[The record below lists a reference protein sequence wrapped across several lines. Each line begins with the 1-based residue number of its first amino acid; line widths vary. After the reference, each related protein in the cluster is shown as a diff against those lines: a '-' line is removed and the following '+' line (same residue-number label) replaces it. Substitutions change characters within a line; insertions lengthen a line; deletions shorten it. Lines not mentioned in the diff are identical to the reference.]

1 MKNSLAYRLQLGL
14 AVSLVLLMG
23 IIGGISSHAINA
35 LTEEFVVSRLE
46 HDTESL
52 LGALVLDES
61 QLRLRWRRLN
71 QIYQQPFS
79 GHYYIVRFDDGQVF
93 NARSLWDFELE
104 VPVLKPGEQQQFR
117 IVGPDGQHLLVIA
130 RGYRK
135 QGQIFTLLIAEDMTP
150 IQKHLDRFLGNMAL
164 LAIAGILLL
173 LIVQSLVI
181 RNAFKRLVPL
191 QNDIRRLESGEIE
204 KLSQDVP
211 TEILPLVSE
220 FNRLLQQL
228 SQRLERSRNALG
240 NLSHALKGP
249 LNLLTQYFDV
259 DQKNQE
265 NIQQLQARQQT
276 DRIRQLMERELKRA
290 RLAGSGL
297 SNVRFDPKKELPDLI
312 ALLRQVYRQRGLDLS
327 LDIGEAIPVFGDRED
342 MLELMGNLLDNAC
355 KWAESKVSCEVS
367 FNGEVLILIED
378 DGKGISE
385 YDLKQLTGRGTRLDE
400 TTEGHGLGLAIAKDI
415 VKLHGGTMTFQA
427 SENLGGLKVQVLF
440 SI

>member
-14 AVSLVLLMG
+14 ALSLVLLMG
-23 IIGGISSHAINA
+23 IIGGVSSHAINA

-61 QLRLRWRRLN
+61 QLRIRWRRLN

-79 GHYYIVRFDDGQVF
+79 GYYYIVRFDDGQVF

-117 IVGPDGQHLLVIA
+117 IAGPDGQHLLVIA

-135 QGQIFTLLIAEDMTP
+135 QGQIFTLLMAEDMTP
-150 IQKHLDRFLGNMAL
+150 IQKHLDRFLGNIAL

-181 RNAFKRLVPL
+181 RNSFKRLVPL
-191 QNDIRRLESGEIE
+191 QEDIRRLESGQID

-211 TEILPLVSE
+211 TEILPLVTE

-249 LNLLTQYFDV
+249 LNLLTQYFDL
-259 DQKNQE
+259 DQNSQE
-265 NIQQLQARQQT
+265 KIQQLQARQQT

-297 SNVRFDPKKELPDLI
+297 SNVRFDPEKELPDLI
-312 ALLRQVYRQRGLDLS
+312 ALLRQVHQQRGLDLS
-327 LDIGEAIPVFGDRED
+327 FSIGEAIPAFGDRED

-355 KWAESKVSCEVS
+355 KWAESKVNCEVS

-385 YDLKQLTGRGTRLDE
+385 SDLKQLTERGTRLDE

-415 VKLHGGTMTFQA
+415 VKLHGGSMRFHA
-427 SENLGGLKVQVLF
+427 SEMLGGLKVQVLF